1 MEIIKPAMK
10 DGTKY
15 KIVKIPDAIGGV
27 HFKELNHKG
36 RVKFVQ
42 NVALIVLFSAV
53 IFFVG
58 YLFGLRG

>member
-1 MEIIKPAMK
+1 MK

-15 KIVKIPDAIGGV
+15 KIVRIPDAIGGV

-36 RVKFVQ
+36 RVKFVS
-42 NVALIVLFSAV
+42 NVAVIVLMSAA

-58 YLFGLRG
+58 YLFGLRH